1 MYSSEQKQI
10 QKSSCP
16 FSGYSLC
23 GDRHKINS
31 HANKPVMANANCVRR
46 YGHRVDSALRES
58 YTVTKI
64 SIILRE

>member
-1 MYSSEQKQI
+1 
-10 QKSSCP
+10 
-16 FSGYSLC
+16 
-23 GDRHKINS
+23 
-31 HANKPVMANANCVRR
+31 MANANCVRR